1 MSGSLKLFTWFGIP
15 VFLHWSFGLIFLY
28 ISWVGY
34 SGGQGMEEIAW
45 KMGLALA
52 LFGCVLLHE
61 YGHALAARRYGV
73 GTHDIILTPIGGMA
87 RLERMPEKPIQEFIV
102 AIAGPLVNFVIAIL
116 LFALC
121 FFFFKEELLAFFNPD
136 ALRTIEDKETG
147 DIIDQIPFENTLP
160 LKSLFSLMILNI
172 VLAVF
177 NLIPAFPMDG
187 GRIFRA
193 LLSMRIGRPRATRI
207 AAGVGQAIAL
217 LLAGYGLWS
226 NDFFLAILGIF
237 VIYTARLE
245 NSTVQLEH
253 ALGRFKARDA
263 MRPNYTKLNQGDWM
277 QSAVELIRT
286 GLERHFLV
294 FDMSGRL
301 MGTLEESAIL
311 DSIRRSKLSE
321 SIGQHIERPQ
331 VAHVDDNLIHIHNL
345 LRQKNCGIVAIADN
359 EDILGVIDDA
369 GLHYFLKTQG
379 I

>member
-15 VFLHWSFGLIFLY
+15 VFLHWTFGFIFLY
-28 ISWVGY
+28 VSWIGY
-34 SGGQGMEEIAW
+34 SDGQGLEEIIWLLCMAV
-45 KMGLALA
+45 A
-52 LFGCVLLHE
+52 LFACVLLHE

-73 GTHDIILTPIGGMA
+73 RTHDIILLPIGGMA
-87 RLERMPEKPIQEFIV
+87 RLEKMPEKPIQEFVV
-102 AIAGPLVNFVIAIL
+102 AIAGPLVNVVIAIL
-116 LFALC
+116 LSLVC
-121 FFFFKEELLAFFNPD
+121 YLFFREELAVLFNLNELH
-136 ALRTIEDKETG
+136 AVEGEES
-147 DIIDQIPFENTLP
+147 ENIVNQSLSMSSLW
-160 LKSLFSLMILNI
+160 LKSILFLIFNNIIL
-172 VLAVF
+172 VAL

-193 LLSMRIGRPRATRI
+193 LLSMRLGRPRATRI
-207 AAGVGQAIAL
+207 AAGVGQFLAL
-217 LLAGYGLWS
+217 LMAGYGLWT
-226 NDFFLAILGIF
+226 NNFMLIILSIF
-237 VIYTARLE
+237 VIYTARSE

-277 QSAVELIRT
+277 QSAAELIRT

-301 MGTLEESAIL
+301 MGVLEESAIL

-321 SIGQHIERPQ
+321 SIGQHIERPE
-331 VAHVDDNLIHIHNL
+331 VAHVDDNLVHIHNL

-359 EDILGVIDDA
+359 DDILGVIDDA
-369 GLHYFLKTQG
+369 GLHYFLKTQA